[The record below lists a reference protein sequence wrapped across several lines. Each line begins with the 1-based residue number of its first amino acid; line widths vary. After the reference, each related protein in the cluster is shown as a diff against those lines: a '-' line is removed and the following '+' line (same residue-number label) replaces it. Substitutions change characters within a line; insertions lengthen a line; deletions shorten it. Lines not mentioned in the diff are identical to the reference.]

1 MKKVL
6 YFLSAMALMAGFT
19 ACGDEKDPVDGGF
32 ENVVEDGF
40 YVTGEATGA
49 TEITAEWGMAAGIN
63 EVDVTTR
70 NGMFEKYVWLEGGK
84 DFELV
89 YYAAGKST
97 RYSSAL
103 EVPTHLPEGDG
114 DQPRDAFR
122 RGVLLVGADAPAM
135 QVEETGFYHI
145 VLDQNT
151 NGDLNNPLI
160 LVAPARMGIRGDNNG
175 WGFTEATM
183 NRAEDG
189 TITWVVEDVA
199 LKAGQGFKFAYGHG
213 WKIQL
218 DDAGNVKANTNLGP
232 DMTPGGQ
239 TNILAEEK
247 GIYKITL
254 TYKNAGG
261 SFNNS
266 FSYKMEK
273 TADLVLTVPENM
285 YIIGNEFGNWNWG
298 AAEVVTMTPVNG
310 ADGQFWAVRY
320 MTTTTEF
327 KFCSVKDWNGD
338 FCTLGENSGFVTPNN
353 NQVEAD
359 GLYLIYVDANGD
371 GKILVKPAPLFALG
385 DAFGGWDATSA
396 GQIAL
401 TVNADGTASA
411 TATAAGVLRAYVQLD
426 GVDPWKSEFSAK
438 DGAIIYRGN
447 AGDFNADNAVSLTAG
462 QTVTFNFN
470 AGTAAIQ

>member
-6 YFLSAMALMAGFT
+6 YFLSAMALMAGLV
-19 ACGDEKDPVDGGF
+19 ACGPDNGNEPNFDG
-32 ENVVEDGF
+32 VVEDGF
-40 YVTGEATGA
+40 YVTGPATGA
-49 TEITAEWGMAAGIN
+49 DKISAEWGMAAGIN

-70 NGMFEKYVWLEGGK
+70 SGMFEKYVWLEAGK

-89 YYAAGKST
+89 YYAAGEST

-103 EVPTHLPEGDG
+103 EVDTHYPEGDG

-122 RGVLLVGADAPAM
+122 RGVLVVGAEAPAM

-151 NGDLNNPLI
+151 NTDLNNPLI

-183 NRAEDG
+183 TRAEDG
-189 TITWVVEDVA
+189 TITWVCEEVA

-232 DMTPGGQ
+232 TMTPGGDV
-239 TNILAEEK
+239 NILAEEK

-273 TADLVLTVPENM
+273 TADLVLAVPETM
-285 YIIGNEFGNWNWG
+285 YIIGNDFGNWAWDASG
-298 AAEVVTMTPVNG
+298 VVDMTPVNG
-310 ADGQFWAVRY
+310 TDGIFWAVRY
-320 MTTTTEF
+320 MTTSTEF
-327 KFCSVKDWNGD
+327 KFCSVKEWKGD
-338 FCTLGENSGFVTPNN
+338 FCTLGENSGFETPNN
-353 NQVEAD
+353 NKVSAN

-371 GKILVKPAPLFALG
+371 GKVVVKPAEVCALG

-401 TVNADGTASA
+401 TVNTDGTATA
-411 TATAAGVLRAYVQLD
+411 TATAAGVLRAFAKLD
-426 GVDPWKSEFSAK
+426 GVDAWKSEFSVK
-438 DGAIIYRGN
+438 DGAIVYRGN

-462 QTVTFNFN
+462 QKVTFNFN
-470 AGTAAIQ
+470 AGTATIQ